1 MEQNLHLV
9 RHSYIHPTYEF
20 STHTYCSDVEDVTDV
35 LEINVLDEN
44 WQGKAK
50 ADFLG
55 KVLIPLLHLT
65 QSEKRWY
72 RLKGK
77 KLSKEAR
84 GNHPEILL
92 QFQLIWN
99 P

>member
-9 RHSYIHPTYEF
+9 RHSYIPHMNVQLIN
-20 STHTYCSDVEDVTDV
+20 YCSDVEDVTDV